1 MRVQITQSEVNML
14 ESVID
19 RVGMA
24 EFAEAVVAIAHG
36 KSEHLVTNWQEPSM
50 AKVWTRI
57 ARKFDKLIPAL
68 ELNDDVLGFGK

>member
-1 MRVQITQSEVNML
+1 MAQIEQKEVDAI
-14 ESVID
+14 EAIID

-24 EFAEAVVAIAHG
+24 QFTEAISAIAVA
-36 KSEHLVTNWQEPSM
+36 KSIHVEENWQDKNL

-68 ELNDDVLGFGK
+68 ELNDDVLGFRR

>member
-1 MRVQITQSEVNML
+1 MSELMQADVDLIEEM
-14 ESVID
+14 ID

-24 EFAEAVVAIAHG
+24 KLTDAIVRIAEGKAIHV
-36 KSEHLVTNWQEPSM
+36 EENWQDRNL

-57 ARKFDKLIPAL
+57 ARKFDKLVPAL